1 MKKIVSLLMVLV
13 FLPLVACAD
22 RYQEGKHYEIVSEQV
37 TSKPEVREYFSF
49 YCPHCMRFEPL
60 MHDIKK
66 ELPDGTTFVKN
77 HVDFMRGASTKVQSL
92 LTKAMIIGE
101 QLNMGDKLN
110 GAIFNYIH
118 RQRAVFTSEKDIRNV
133 FVLNGVDGEQFDK
146 LIKSFAINSKQKQLK
161 KQQDI
166 LSKAGK
172 LNSVPTTV
180 VNGKYKVLT
189 EHLNRDDF
197 EGDYRKLVQHLLTL
211 K

>member
-22 RYQEGKHYEIVSEQV
+22 RYQEGKHYELVSEQI

-66 ELPDGTTFVKN
+66 ELPEGTTFVKN

-146 LIKSFAINSKQKQLK
+146 LNKSFAINSKQKQLK